1 MSKSDSA
8 GKVILRGAKATA
20 SGFVVRFGARIAF
33 LFIAARLFGVE
44 LFGAYTLAVAAVEVA
59 VTIGGLG
66 CKRILFKRLE
76 EEVPAR
82 SGAHIVLDM
91 TVMVGVVSLLI
102 GAGFVLFGLLAPPGA
117 VTPNVDRAL
126 TLLAP
131 LILGQSLLD
140 LFCAA
145 TRWTHAIRYEVVA
158 RSIIEPYGALV
169 AALAAWWL
177 GWQQDGLVLSYWV
190 GTLAALLYAMVGLRR
205 TLGRF
210 AIGAYRFPARRL
222 GELLKLSSAATLNDL
237 LNGLFGRIDLYLV
250 GIFLG
255 EAGAGIYGMAR
266 QIRTPV
272 RQVRQSFDGLLNPI
286 IARTLTVKGAAET
299 GIATASA
306 ARFILALQ
314 LPIVIALMFAGKPLL
329 AAFGPEYVAGY
340 WALLLLA
347 TAEMV
352 QGAFGV
358 SDLIILYN
366 KPLGQIRITASNIA
380 INAVTGW
387 LLIGPLGVTGAA
399 FSVLAGVLGGALIRR
414 RALRTHFG
422 VRVPIYYS
430 AGPVVAAALALA
442 AGWAVQEVLQAA
454 APVVGVVAAVVG
466 GCGIYAAALKLWLSM
481 SGETLSMTN
490 FAAEVPGDPALES

>member
-1 MSKSDSA
+1 
-8 GKVILRGAKATA
+8 
-20 SGFVVRFGARIAF
+20 
-33 LFIAARLFGVE
+33 

-66 CKRILFKRLE
+66 SKRILFKRLE
-76 EEVPAR
+76 EEVPGR
-82 SGAHIVLDM
+82 SASHVVLDA
-91 TVMVGVVSLLI
+91 TVMVGLLSLAI
-102 GAGFVLFGLLAPPGA
+102 GAGFILFGMLAPEGA
-117 VTPNVDRAL
+117 VTPNVARAL
-126 TLLAP
+126 DFLA
-131 LILGQSLLD
+131 LMIVGQALLD

-158 RSIIEPYGALV
+158 RSIIEPYGALA
-169 AALAAWWL
+169 AALAAWWF
-177 GWQQDGLVLSYWV
+177 GWREEGLLISYWA
-190 GTLAALLYAMVGLRR
+190 GTLAALFYAAIGLRR

-210 AIGAYRFPARRL
+210 AIASYRFPLRRL

-237 LNGLFGRIDLYLV
+237 LNGLFARIDLYLV

-286 IARTLTVKGAAET
+286 IARTLTVKGPAET

-314 LPIVIALMFAGKPLL
+314 IPIVIGLMFAGKPLL
-329 AAFGPEYVAGY
+329 GWFGPEFVAGY

-347 TAEMV
+347 TAEMI

-358 SDLIILYN
+358 SDLIILYH
-366 KPLGQIRITASNIA
+366 KPLGQLRITASNIA

-387 LLIGPLGVTGAA
+387 LLIGKLGVTGAA

-414 RALRTHFG
+414 HALRTHFG
-422 VRVPIYYS
+422 VRVPIHYS
-430 AGPVVAAALALA
+430 AGPIAAGLLALA
-442 AGWAVQEVLQAA
+442 AGW
-454 APVVGVVAAVVG
+454 GVEWALTGPEPLFGISAAVIAGFTV
-466 GCGIYAAALKLWLSM
+466 YAGALKLWLTLC
-481 SGETLSMTN
+481 GETLSMTN
-490 FAAEVPGDPALES
+490 FAAEIPPEPTPAA

>member
-1 MSKSDSA
+1 MSKADSA

-20 SGFVVRFGARIAF
+20 SGFVVRFGARIGF

-44 LFGAYTLAVAAVEVA
+44 LFGAYTLAVAGVEVA

-66 CKRILFKRLE
+66 SKRILFKRLE
-76 EEVPAR
+76 EEVPSR
-82 SGAHIVLDM
+82 SAPHVVLDA
-91 TVMVGVVSLLI
+91 TVMVGVLSLLI
-102 GAGFVLFGLLAPPGA
+102 GAGFILFGALAPDDA
-117 VTPNVDRAL
+117 VTPNVAL
-126 TLLAP
+126 ALDLLAP
-131 LILGQSLLD
+131 MIAGQALLD

-169 AALAAWWL
+169 AVVVAWAL
-177 GWQQDGLVLSYWV
+177 GWREEGLLLSYWA

-205 TLGRF
+205 TLGPF
-210 AIGAYRFPARRL
+210 QLFAYRFPGGRL
-222 GELLKLSSAATLNDL
+222 LELLKLSSAATFNDL
-237 LNGLFGRIDLYLV
+237 LNGIFGRIDIYLV
-250 GIFLG
+250 GIFMG

-286 IARTLTVKGAAET
+286 IARTLAVKGAAET

-314 LPIVIALMFAGKPLL
+314 IPIVIGLMFAGKPLL
-329 AAFGPEYVAGY
+329 AAFGPEFVAGY

-347 TAEMV
+347 TAEMI

-358 SDLIILYN
+358 SDLIILYH
-366 KPLGQIRITASNIA
+366 KPLGQIRITAANIA

-387 LLIGPLGVTGAA
+387 LLIGPLGVTGAGI
-399 FSVLAGVLGGALIRR
+399 SVLAGVLAGALIRR
-414 RALRTHFG
+414 HALRTHFG
-422 VRVPIYYS
+422 VRVPLHYS
-430 AGPVVAAALALA
+430 AGPMIAGLLAFAAGWGVELALA
-442 AGWAVQEVLQAA
+442 EAASVVRVSVAVIAGFAVYAGVLKMWLAA
-454 APVVGVVAAVVG
+454 T
-466 GCGIYAAALKLWLSM
+466 
-481 SGETLSMTN
+481 GETLSMTN
-490 FAAEVPGDPALES
+490 FAAQAPLAEDVR